1 MESITREQWD
11 EYRSVQDSG
20 AYNMYDPN
28 ARGMTDISRQD
39 WIVIMKNYSELKKKY
54 EGDK

>member
-20 AYNMYDPN
+20 ADNMYDPN
-28 ARGMTDISRQD
+28 AREMTDISRQD
-39 WIVIMKNYSELKKKY
+39 WIVIMKYYSELKKKY